1 MQGRSSSEQ
10 KHLLKT
16 ALESYG
22 KAMQSRFYIVLAT
35 TLFGGG
41 ITGAI
46 DGVLNFPQ
54 WVSFAT
60 PIILGVIFYLYI
72 LWEINGAIHVAVQ
85 NMVNQHSGG
94 KV

>member
-16 ALESYG
+16 ALESHG

-35 TLFGGG
+35 TLLGGG

-72 LWEINGAIHVAVQ
+72 LWEINGSIHVAVK
-85 NMVNQHSGG
+85 NVVNQN
-94 KV
+94 